1 MIRKEIGWLQTVSGR
16 CHFSSEIMHA
26 SSKRGRHDRSDA
38 RAPKREWGGAAP
50 PAGPYACRVSW
61 SLRLGSV
68 SGIAIR
74 VHFTFALLLAAFA
87 SHLGEQQGVRGA
99 LFGLLLVVCLF
110 GCVVLHELGHALV
123 AQRLGVA
130 VREIVLLPIGGVARL
145 LSEPKRPL
153 HELLIALAGPLV
165 NVVLALAAYLA
176 LRGGPIPPF
185 GALSS
190 QAIATPSTHAVLLIL
205 LYGNLS
211 LAAFNMLPALP
222 MDGGRV
228 LRALLSFFFGQ
239 VRATNIAAGLAQ
251 ILAVGLALIGL
262 QNEPLLVFIALLVF
276 MGAGQERVTART
288 NLLLAELRAGE
299 VCDPHA
305 VSFAPG
311 ESIGAAVDQ
320 ILRSSQAHFLVSH
333 GGEAIGTVSRDDVV
347 GLAGRVGLHAPL
359 TTITRRAPATVSPEV
374 PLTEVRRL
382 LQEGGGAPLVV
393 KGEEGPLGVL
403 GLEDISRI
411 ASLTDH
417 LARGGVR
424 RQVAESSETS
434 A

>member
-1 MIRKEIGWLQTVSGR
+1 MGVVAYS
-16 CHFSSEIMHA
+16 A
-26 SSKRGRHDRSDA
+26 
-38 RAPKREWGGAAP
+38 
-50 PAGPYACRVSW
+50 YACAVSW

-87 SHLGEQQGVRGA
+87 SHLGERQGARGA
-99 LFGLLLVVCLF
+99 AFGLVVVVCLF
-110 GCVVLHELGHALV
+110 ACVVLHELGHALV
-123 AQRLGVA
+123 AQRFGVA

-165 NVVLALAAYLA
+165 NVVLALAAFMA
-176 LRGGPIPPF
+176 LRGGPLLPLS
-185 GALSS
+185 ALSNE
-190 QAIATPSTHAVLLIL
+190 ALTTPSAHTVLVIL
-205 LYGNLS
+205 FYGNVS

-251 ILAVGLALIGL
+251 ILAVALALFGL
-262 QNEPLLVFIALLVF
+262 QSEPLLVFIALLVF

-288 NLLLAELRAGE
+288 NLLLAELSAGE

-305 VSFAPG
+305 VTFAPG
-311 ESIGAAVDQ
+311 DSVGAAVDQ
-320 ILRSSQAHFLVSH
+320 TLRSAQSHFLVAH
-333 GGEAIGTVSRDDVV
+333 GTEAIGTVSRDDVI

-359 TTITRRAPATVSPEV
+359 TTITRRAPQTVPSDMA
-374 PLTEVRRL
+374 LSDVRRL
-382 LQEGGGAPLVV
+382 LQETGGAPVV
-393 KGEEGPLGVL
+393 VRGEDGPLGAL
-403 GLEDISRI
+403 GLDDISRI

-424 RQVAESSETS
+424 RPVTQSSETS

>member
-1 MIRKEIGWLQTVSGR
+1 M
-16 CHFSSEIMHA
+16 
-26 SSKRGRHDRSDA
+26 
-38 RAPKREWGGAAP
+38 
-50 PAGPYACRVSW
+50 
-61 SLRLGSV
+61 
-68 SGIAIR
+68 
-74 VHFTFALLLAAFA
+74 
-87 SHLGEQQGVRGA
+87 
-99 LFGLLLVVCLF
+99 FGLLLVVCLF

-153 HELLIALAGPLV
+153 HELLIAISGPLV
-165 NVVLALAAYLA
+165 NVVLALGAFAAL
-176 LRGGPIPPF
+176 GGAPISLVS
-185 GALSS
+185 ALSGDALS
-190 QAIATPSTHAVLLIL
+190 TPSTHALLLIL
-205 LYGNLS
+205 LYGNIS

-239 VRATNIAAGLAQ
+239 VRATNIAAGIAQ
-251 ILAVGLALIGL
+251 VLAVGLAFFGL
-262 QNEPLLVFIALLVF
+262 QTEPFLVFIALLVF
-276 MGAGQERVTART
+276 MGAGQERITART
-288 NLLLAELRAGE
+288 TQLLTQLRAGE

-311 ESIGAAVDQ
+311 DSVGAAVDQ
-320 ILRSSQAHFLVSH
+320 TLRSAQAHFLVLH
-333 GGEAIGTVSRDDVV
+333 GSVALGTVSRDDLI

-359 TTITRRAPATVSPEV
+359 TAVTRRAPQSVAPET
-374 PLTEVRRL
+374 PLSEVRRL
-382 LQEGGGAPLVV
+382 LQESGGAPLVV
-393 KGEEGPLGVL
+393 LGEDGALGVL

-424 RQVAESSETS
+424 RQVAASSETS

>member
-1 MIRKEIGWLQTVSGR
+1 VPR
-16 CHFSSEIMHA
+16 
-26 SSKRGRHDRSDA
+26 
-38 RAPKREWGGAAP
+38 P
-50 PAGPYACRVSW
+50 PYACGVSW

-87 SHLGEQQGVRGA
+87 SHLGEHQGARGA
-99 LFGLLLVVCLF
+99 VFGLLLVLCLF

-123 AQRLGVA
+123 AQRFGVI

-145 LSEPKRPL
+145 LSEPKRPH
-153 HELLIALAGPLV
+153 HELFIALAGPVV
-165 NVVLALAAYLA
+165 NLVLALGAFLA
-176 LRGGPIPPF
+176 LGGAPLTPLPNL
-185 GALSS
+185 ASEVLT
-190 QAIATPSTHAVLLIL
+190 TPSTRAVLLIL
-205 LYGNLS
+205 FYGNLS

-228 LRALLSFFFGQ
+228 LRALLSMFLGQ
-239 VRATNIAAGLAQ
+239 LRATNVAAGLAQ
-251 ILAVGLALIGL
+251 LLAVALGLFGL

-276 MGAGQERVTART
+276 VGAGQERITART
-288 NLLLAELRAGE
+288 NLLLAEISAGE

-311 ESIGAAVDQ
+311 DSVASAVDQ
-320 ILRSSQAHFLVSH
+320 TLRSAQAHFLVMH
-333 GGEAIGTVSRDDVV
+333 GGKAIGTVSRDDVIS
-347 GLAGRVGLHAPL
+347 LAGRVGLHAPL
-359 TTITRRAPATVSPEV
+359 TTITRRAPELV
-374 PLTEVRRL
+374 PAEMPLSDVRRR
-382 LQEGGGAPLVV
+382 LQENGGLPLVV
-393 KGEEGPLGVL
+393 WGEDGAQGVL
-403 GLEDISRI
+403 GLEDVSRI

-424 RQVAESSETS
+424 RQVAQSSETS

>member
-1 MIRKEIGWLQTVSGR
+1 VWALAPR
-16 CHFSSEIMHA
+16 
-26 SSKRGRHDRSDA
+26 RS
-38 RAPKREWGGAAP
+38 
-50 PAGPYACRVSW
+50 YACPVSW

-87 SHLGEQQGVRGA
+87 GHLGEQQGTRGA
-99 LFGLLLVVCLF
+99 LFGVVLVVCLF
-110 GCVVLHELGHALV
+110 ACVVLHELGHALV
-123 AQRLGVA
+123 AQRFGVV
-130 VREIVLLPIGGVARL
+130 VREIILLPTGGVARL
-145 LSEPKRPL
+145 LSEPKRPH

-165 NVVLALAAYLA
+165 NVGLAAGALLALQ
-176 LRGGPIPPF
+176 GGPISPLPSLA
-185 GALSS
+185 GEALT
-190 QAIATPSTHAVLLIL
+190 APSPRALLLIL
-205 LYGNLS
+205 LYGNVS
-211 LAAFNMLPALP
+211 LAVFNMLPALP

-228 LRALLSFFFGQ
+228 LRALLSLFVGQ

-251 ILAVGLALIGL
+251 VLAVALALFGL
-262 QNEPLLVFIALLVF
+262 QSEPLLVFIALLVF

-288 NLLLAELRAGE
+288 NLLLAELCAGE

-311 ESIGAAVDQ
+311 DSVGAAVDQ
-320 ILRSSQAHFLVSH
+320 TLRSAQAHFLVLH
-333 GGEAIGTVSRDDVV
+333 GGEPIGTVSRDDVI

-359 TTITRRAPATVSPEV
+359 TTITRRTPESVPAEL
-374 PLTEVRRL
+374 PLSEVRRR
-382 LQEGGGAPLVV
+382 LQESSGAPVV
-393 KGEEGPLGVL
+393 VWGQEGVLGVL
-403 GLEDISRI
+403 GLEDIARI

-424 RQVAESSETS
+424 RQVAQSSETS